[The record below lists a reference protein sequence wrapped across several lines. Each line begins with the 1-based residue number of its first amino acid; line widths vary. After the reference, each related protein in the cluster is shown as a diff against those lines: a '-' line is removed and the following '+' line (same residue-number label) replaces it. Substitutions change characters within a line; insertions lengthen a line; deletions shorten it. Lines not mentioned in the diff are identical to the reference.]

1 MLPEAEAPA
10 TAVVMVYQYEIVQR
24 GNANV
29 LLE

>member
-1 MLPEAEAPA
+1 MLPEAPA
-10 TAVVMVYQYEIVQR
+10 AAVVMVYQYEIVQR